1 MLVSRRALAVI
12 ALIAILP
19 VVTVTRFALAEQKR
33 ESSNDPLAGSW
44 AVTITEG
51 PGTPD
56 LPNWYK
62 ALVTFS
68 PGGGLVATITD
79 ALLKTGQ
86 GAWAEIGKH
95 QFAVTILLFQFDP
108 AGNFL
113 GTLKARATL
122 KVHKVHG
129 KSDTFDSD
137 DYQFEFFDPDGNP
150 TGFVGVGI
158 AHGVRIKAE
167 PLP

>member
-1 MLVSRRALAVI
+1 MLVSKMMRGLAVI
-12 ALIAILP
+12 ALITILP
-19 VVTVTRFALAEQKR
+19 VVTVTRLALAEQKR
-33 ESSNDPLAGSW
+33 ESSNDPLQGSW

-79 ALLKTGQ
+79 ALLKTGH
-86 GAWAEIGKH
+86 GAWVQTGKRK
-95 QFAVTILLFQFDP
+95 FAVTILLFQFDP
-108 AGNFL
+108 TGSFL

-122 KVHKVHG
+122 RVHD

-158 AHGVRIKAE
+158 AHGVRIKVE
-167 PLP
+167 PLL

>member
-1 MLVSRRALAVI
+1 MLVSKMMRALTVIAVI
-12 ALIAILP
+12 SILT
-19 VVTVTRFALAEQKR
+19 VVTGNRFGLAEQKSK
-33 ESSNDPLAGSW
+33 SSEDSLEGSW
-44 AVTITEG
+44 VVTIKEG
-51 PGTPD
+51 PGTPE
-56 LPNWYK
+56 LPSWYK

-79 ALLKTGQ
+79 ALLKSGH
-86 GAWAEIGKH
+86 GAWVQTGKRK
-95 QFAVTILLFQFDP
+95 FAVTILLFQFDP

-122 KVHKVHG
+122 RVRS

-150 TGFVGVGI
+150 TGFAGEGT
-158 AHGVRIKAE
+158 AHGTRIEVE
-167 PLP
+167 PLL

>member
-1 MLVSRRALAVI
+1 MLMSKTTR
-12 ALIAILP
+12 IL
-19 VVTVTRFALAEQKR
+19 TVTAMIAFLTVPGREGGVHAEQATR
-33 ESSNDPLAGSW
+33 APESLLLGSW
-44 AVTITEG
+44 SVRIQEG

-56 LPNWYK
+56 LPDWYK

-79 ALLKTGQ
+79 ALLKTGH
-86 GAWAEIGKH
+86 GTWVKTGNRR
-95 QFAVTILLFQFDP
+95 FAVTILLFQFDS

-122 KVHKVHG
+122 KINRT
-129 KSDTFDSD
+129 SDTFDSD

-150 TGFVGVGI
+150 TGFVGVGT
-158 AHGVRIKAE
+158 AHGTRIKAE
-167 PLP
+167 PLR